1 VRGDQEQLTLV
12 NSAVLKLNGYLPKEK
27 AGEKPVNRGLLPTT
41 NFVHTGDGRE
51 VIYSKLNRIQFDKV
65 SWPEGLPLS
74 EVLRNLNDQTKFSDP
89 DKKGINFTFHPNAPA
104 ASAATASAGS
114 GEAVDAS
121 SINVKLK
128 LTNMRLADLLD
139 AIVVAADHPIKYSIL
154 DEGIVF
160 SARGSDSPPLETR
173 TFKVDATV
181 FLAALQKQT
190 GLQTNVSAA
199 MRQLLSNVGVDMTPP
214 KSIYYNETRG
224 ILFLHATGQDLDVV
238 EKAVQVL
245 TYTPPPQIHIKA
257 RFIEVPEAMVK
268 GLRANFIPTGVTNVA
283 GILTDPNFRVVIHAL
298 EQRTGIEQLA
308 EPEVTTTSGRQT
320 QMRATTILTVITN
333 FVFQETSTNSAI
345 TPKQSQVEVGPVL
358 DVIPVVLSDGYTINL
373 TLIPSLTEF
382 LGYDKPPT
390 NSTPIVTST
399 GAIVDVPNIL
409 PRFSVWQTVAH
420 LKLWD
425 NQTVV
430 LGGWIS
436 TQTQTLKE
444 DTVPVSG
451 SRSAG
456 EPLFREQITVR
467 KSPKRQLLVF
477 ITATLVDRAG
487 NRVHNDDE
495 MPFTQN
501 SIPPQDSP

>member
-1 VRGDQEQLTLV
+1 
-12 NSAVLKLNGYLPKEK
+12 
-27 AGEKPVNRGLLPTT
+27 
-41 NFVHTGDGRE
+41 
-51 VIYSKLNRIQFDKV
+51 
-65 SWPEGLPLS
+65 
-74 EVLRNLNDQTKFSDP
+74 
-89 DKKGINFTFHPNAPA
+89 
-104 ASAATASAGS
+104 
-114 GEAVDAS
+114 VDAS